1 MLSSARSRYGL
12 VLAAAVSCYAAL
24 GAVLAALPRYV
35 HDDLGVGAVAL
46 GVAVGAPALTA
57 VLARPVGG
65 RRADRVG
72 PRPLVLAGAGVMAVA
87 GLPAPLSPTLG
98 ALVASRLG
106 VGAGEGAM
114 MSATVLWLLRLAG
127 PDRRGR
133 ALGHIGLANFAGLAV
148 GPLIAAGLGGGGAV
162 RTVLAVAVALPLLGA
177 AAALGVPPPA
187 PSREPEDA
195 APSTRSLIRRTGR
208 AGFGLLLVN
217 VGYVSVLG
225 FGAEVARRHGT
236 GLESLVVPVFA
247 VVVIAARTLGAGLP
261 DRLGGRRMVIVAAGA
276 EAVGLVVYA
285 LAASPPLALG
295 ALLVLSAGQSLAVP
309 GLGLLALAGVP
320 AAEQGAAAGAF
331 FAWFDAGVGA
341 GGPLTGGVAQ
351 LTSPPGALVFAGA
364 AVAGA
369 VVLSLRARSR

>member
-1 MLSSARSRYGL
+1 MVVAPVPAGDEAVVDQGTEHRDAE
-12 VLAAAVSCYAAL
+12 AAGEV
-24 GAVLAALPRYV
+24 VV
-35 HDDLGVGAVAL
+35 
-46 GVAVGAPALTA
+46 
-57 VLARPVGG
+57 
-65 RRADRVG
+65 
-72 PRPLVLAGAGVMAVA
+72 AGAS
-87 GLPAPLSPTLG
+87 PAQ
-98 ALVASRLG
+98 R
-106 VGAGEGAM
+106 VGAGA
-114 MSATVLWLLRLAG
+114 LAQRAHR
-127 PDRRGR
+127 RRGGEPR

-148 GPLIAAGLGGGGAV
+148 GPLIAAGLGGAGAA

-177 AAALGVPPPA
+177 AAALAVSPPA
-187 PSREPEDA
+187 PAREPEDA

-225 FGAEVARRHGT
+225 FGAEVARRQGT
-236 GLESLVVPVFA
+236 GLEALVVPVFA
-247 VVVIAARTLGAGLP
+247 VVVILARTLGAGLP
-261 DRLGGRRMVIVAAGA
+261 DRLGGRRMVIAAAGA
-276 EAVGLVVYA
+276 EAVGLAVYA
-285 LAASPPLALG
+285 LAGRPPLALG

-351 LTSPPGALVFAGA
+351 LTSPSGALVFAGV

-369 VVLSLRARSR
+369 VVLSLRARPR